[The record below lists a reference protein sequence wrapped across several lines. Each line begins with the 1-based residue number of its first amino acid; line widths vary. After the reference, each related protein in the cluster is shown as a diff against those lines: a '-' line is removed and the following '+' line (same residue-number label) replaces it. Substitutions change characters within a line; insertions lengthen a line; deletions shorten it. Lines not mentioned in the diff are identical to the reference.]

1 MADRDPKVM
10 ELVERELEKN
20 PDVSTK
26 ELYRKATD
34 ASPKIGELSLRQFNA
49 RYPLQV
55 KRQMAPSKPKKQ
67 RRSGGASRG
76 ASGGSRQKAAGGAVD
91 REAVRSVLLE
101 LVKDVTAAEDRAAV
115 VDVLAGIDGYVDK
128 VTKAVKG

>member
-1 MADRDPKVM
+1 M

-26 ELYRKATD
+26 ELYRKATE

-76 ASGGSRQKAAGGAVD
+76 SRQKAAGGAVD
-91 REAVRSVLLE
+91 REAVRGVLLE